1 LFDTAPDFM
10 GLTGVSLDR
19 FRARVDEV
27 LADAFP
33 AELLLGVG
41 RLSVI
46 AAGPGGRAV
55 TTYLDGGEA
64 ENFRFPFRVKRT
76 DAAGVD
82 FAVGMVIAWKLEDDS
97 EIPLEISE
105 LPFRPHEATISFTC
119 KKRRVV

>member
-1 LFDTAPDFM
+1 M
-10 GLTGVSLDR
+10 GLKRAGLNA
-19 FRARVDEV
+19 FRTRVDEV
-27 LADAFP
+27 LTDLFP
-33 AELLLGVG
+33 AELFLGVA
-41 RLSVI
+41 RLPVTGS
-46 AAGPGGRAV
+46 GPGGRAV

-82 FAVGMVIAWKLEDDS
+82 FAVGMVVAWKLEDDS

-119 KKRRVV
+119 KKRRV